1 MLIEE
6 PEIELKFRNVRLPSA
21 ALAIASVTFIAIVLA
36 AGCSSSPGTS
46 AGPQAAPSAPAPVRD
61 LEKTSIVVDDFPSVD
76 SAGLYIA
83 QLEGFFGDEGL
94 NVKIN
99 EVFTGSQQTVNSIEN
114 GSADI
119 SSADYVTYLDN
130 ELLQHAKLRIIAE
143 ASTLQPSQLEMLVAH
158 GSSIDKVRELAGKTI
173 AVAGHDDIAT
183 LLIDS
188 LLTENNVPL
197 RQVTIE
203 PGKQLPAIPALLD
216 KHVIDAGPVPEPFV
230 SEGEES
236 LGVQELADLDQGAT
250 LNFPIQGFAVT
261 QTWAERNPNTLR
273 AFVAALAEG
282 QQVADTNRHE
292 VELATEK
299 FLGVPPMTAAVMA
312 LPEFPLSVDS
322 TQLQRVVD
330 DMVQFG
336 FVPASDATFRVSS
349 MVG

>member
-1 MLIEE
+1 LTLIEE
-6 PEIELKFRNVRLPSA
+6 PEIELKFHIVRPSA
-21 ALAIASVTFIAIVLA
+21 VILGVALALA
-36 AGCSSSPGTS
+36 AAACSSSQDS
-46 AGPQAAPSAPAPVRD
+46 AATTVAAPALVKN
-61 LEKTSIVVDDFPSVD
+61 LEKTSITVDDFPSVD

-83 QLEGFFGDEGL
+83 QLDGFFHDEGL

-99 EVFTGSQQTVNSIEN
+99 EVFSGSQQTVNAIEN

-143 ASTLQPSQLEMLVAH
+143 ASTLQPSQLEMLVAR
-158 GSSIDKVRELAGKTI
+158 GSNINKVKELAGQKI

-197 RQVTIE
+197 HDVEIE
-203 PGKQLPAIPALLD
+203 PGFSLPAIPALLN

-230 SEGEES
+230 SEGQEN
-236 LGVQELADLDQGAT
+236 LGVQSLADLDQGAT

-261 QTWAERNPNTLR
+261 QSWAQQNPNTLR
-273 AFVAALAEG
+273 AFVAALTEG
-282 QQVADTNRHE
+282 QEVADTNRHE

-299 FLGVPPMTAAVMA
+299 FLGVPAMTAAVMA
-312 LPEFPLSVDS
+312 LPNFPLAVDPQ
-322 TQLQRVVD
+322 QLQRVVD
-330 DMVQFG
+330 GMVQFG
-336 FVPASDATFRVSS
+336 FVPAADSSFKISS
-349 MVG
+349 MTG

>member
-1 MLIEE
+1 M
-6 PEIELKFRNVRLPSA
+6 KFLSLPVRS
-21 ALAIASVTFIAIVLA
+21 ALAAVALALAA
-36 AGCSSSPGTS
+36 AGCSGSQGSS
-46 AGPQAAPSAPAPVRD
+46 AAAPTTPAPVKN
-61 LEKTSIVVDDFPSVD
+61 LEKTSITVDDFPSVD

-83 QLEGFFGDEGL
+83 QLEGFFADEGL

-99 EVFTGSQQTVNSIEN
+99 EVFSGSQQTVNAIEN

-158 GSSIDKVRELAGKTI
+158 GSAIDKVKELAGKTI

-197 RQVTIE
+197 HDVTIE
-203 PGKQLPAIPALLD
+203 PGKQLPAIPALLN

-250 LNFPIQGFAVT
+250 LDFPIQGFAVT
-261 QTWAERNPNTLR
+261 QAWAQRNPNTVR
-273 AFVAALAEG
+273 AFTAALSEG
-282 QQVADTNRHE
+282 QEVADTNRHE
-292 VELATEK
+292 VEVATGK

-336 FVPASDATFRVSS
+336 FVPASDASFRVSS

>member
-1 MLIEE
+1 LTLIEE
-6 PEIELKFRNVRLPSA
+6 PEIELIFRNARPLAAFFAV
-21 ALAIASVTFIAIVLA
+21 ALALA
-36 AGCSSSPGTS
+36 ATACSSSQDSSAATS
-46 AGPQAAPSAPAPVRD
+46 AAPVLVRN
-61 LEKTSIVVDDFPSVD
+61 LEKTTITVDDFPSVD

-83 QLEGFFGDEGL
+83 QLEGFFADEGL
-94 NVKIN
+94 TVKIN
-99 EVFTGSQQTVNSIEN
+99 EVFSGSQQTVTAIEK

-158 GSSIDKVRELAGKTI
+158 GSGINKVKELAGKRI

-188 LLTENNVPL
+188 LLTENDVPL
-197 RQVTIE
+197 HDVTIE
-203 PGKQLPAIPALLD
+203 PGFALPAIPALLD

-230 SEGEES
+230 SEGQEK
-236 LGVQELADLDQGAT
+236 LGVQSLADLDQGAT
-250 LNFPIQGFAVT
+250 LDFPIQGFAVT
-261 QTWAERNPNTLR
+261 QSWAQQNPNTLK

-282 QQVADTNRHE
+282 QEVADTNRHE

-299 FLGVPPMTAAVMA
+299 FLGVPAMTAAVMA
-312 LPEFPLSVDS
+312 LPEFPLSVDT

-336 FVPASDATFRVSS
+336 FVPASDASFRVSS
-349 MVG
+349 MAG

>member
-1 MLIEE
+1 M
-6 PEIELKFRNVRLPSA
+6 KFHIVRPSA
-21 ALAIASVTFIAIVLA
+21 AILGVALALA
-36 AGCSSSPGTS
+36 AAACSSSQDSAATS
-46 AGPQAAPSAPAPVRD
+46 VAAPALVRN
-61 LEKTSIVVDDFPSVD
+61 LEKTSITVDDFPSVD

-83 QLEGFFGDEGL
+83 QLDGFFRDEGL

-99 EVFTGSQQTVNSIEN
+99 EVFSGSQQTVSAIEN

-158 GSSIDKVRELAGKTI
+158 GSTINKVKELAGKKI

-197 RQVTIE
+197 RDVQIE
-203 PGKQLPAIPALLD
+203 PGFALPAIPALLN

-230 SEGEES
+230 SEGQEN
-236 LGVQELADLDQGAT
+236 LGVQSLADLDQGAT

-261 QTWAERNPNTLR
+261 QAWAQQNPNTLR
-273 AFVAALAEG
+273 AFVAALDRGTGGRRHQPPRGRAGDREVPQRPRDDRRGHGAAELPALG
-282 QQVADTNRHE
+282 RPAAAPARRRRHGP
-292 VELATEK
+292 VRLRA
-299 FLGVPPMTAAVMA
+299 
-312 LPEFPLSVDS
+312 
-322 TQLQRVVD
+322 RV
-330 DMVQFG
+330 G
-336 FVPASDATFRVSS
+336 LRRSKSAR
-349 MVG
+349 

>member
-1 MLIEE
+1 MI
-6 PEIELKFRNVRLPSA
+6 FRNARPLA
-21 ALAIASVTFIAIVLA
+21 ALFAVVIVTALA
-36 AGCSSSPGTS
+36 VAGCSGSPASPTS
-46 AGPQAAPSAPAPVRD
+46 VTAPAPVRN
-61 LEKTSIVVDDFPSVD
+61 LEKTSITVDDFPSVD

-83 QLEGFFGDEGL
+83 QLEGFFADEGL
-94 NVKIN
+94 NVTIKPI
-99 EVFTGSQQTVNSIEN
+99 FTGSQQTVNAIEN

-130 ELLQHAKLRIIAE
+130 ELLDHAKLQIIAE

-158 GSSIDKVRELAGKTI
+158 GSPIDKVKQLAGKTI

-197 RQVTIE
+197 PDVTIKA
-203 PGKQLPAIPALLD
+203 GLQLPAIPALLN

-250 LNFPIQGFAVT
+250 LDFPIQGFAVT
-261 QTWAERNPNTLR
+261 QSWAQRNPNTLR
-273 AFVAALAEG
+273 AFVAALTEG
-282 QQVADTNRHE
+282 QEVADTNRHE

-299 FLGVPPMTAAVMA
+299 FLKVPAMTAAVMA
-312 LPEFPLSVDS
+312 LPEFPLSVDA

-336 FVPASDATFRVSS
+336 FVPQKDASFRVSS

>member
-1 MLIEE
+1 VTVL
-6 PEIELKFRNVRLPSA
+6 NLPARSA
-21 ALAIASVTFIAIVLA
+21 LTAVALALTAAGAA
-36 AGCSSSPGTS
+36 AGCSSGPGPTA
-46 AGPQAAPSAPAPVRD
+46 AGPAAPAAVRN
-61 LEKTSIVVDDFPSVD
+61 LEKTNITVDDFPSVD

-83 QLEGFFGDEGL
+83 QLEGFFADEGL

-99 EVFTGSQQTVNSIEN
+99 EVFSGSQQTVNAIEN

-130 ELLQHAKLRIIAE
+130 ELQQHAKLRIVAE

-158 GSSIDKVRELAGKTI
+158 GSTIDKVKELAGKTI

-188 LLTENNVPL
+188 LLTENDVPL
-197 RQVTIE
+197 HDVTIE
-203 PGKQLPAIPALLD
+203 PGKQLPAIPALLN
-216 KHVIDAGPVPEPFV
+216 KHVIQAGPVPEPFV

-261 QTWAERNPNTLR
+261 QAWAEQNPNTLR
-273 AFVAALAEG
+273 AFTAALAEG
-282 QQVADTNRHE
+282 QEVADTNRHE
-292 VELATEK
+292 VEVATEK
-299 FLGVPPMTAAVMA
+299 FLSVPPMTAAVMA
-312 LPEFPLSVDS
+312 LPEFPLSVDA

-336 FVPASDATFRVSS
+336 FVPASDASFRVSS

>member
-1 MLIEE
+1 MTLFAVVIA
-6 PEIELKFRNVRLPSA
+6 VAS
-21 ALAIASVTFIAIVLA
+21 ALAA
-36 AGCSSSPGTS
+36 AGCSGS
-46 AGPQAAPSAPAPVRD
+46 AATPTAVSAPAPVRN
-61 LEKTSIVVDDFPSVD
+61 LEKTSITVDDFPSVD

-83 QLEGFFGDEGL
+83 QLEGFFTDEGL

-99 EVFTGSQQTVNSIEN
+99 EIFTGSQQTVNAIEN

-130 ELLQHAKLRIIAE
+130 ELLDHAKLQIIAE

-158 GSSIDKVRELAGKTI
+158 GSPINKVKDLKGMTI

-197 RQVTIE
+197 PDVTIK
-203 PGKQLPAIPALLD
+203 PGLQLPAIPALLT

-230 SEGEES
+230 SEGEEQF
-236 LGVQELADLDQGAT
+236 GVQELADLDQGAT
-250 LNFPIQGFAVT
+250 LDFPIQGFAVT
-261 QTWAERNPNTLR
+261 QSWAQQNPNTLR
-273 AFVAALAEG
+273 AFVAALSEG
-282 QQVADTNRHE
+282 QEVADTNRHE

-299 FLGVPPMTAAVMA
+299 FLKVPSMTAAVMA

-336 FVPASDATFRVSS
+336 FVPQKDASFRVSS

>member
-1 MLIEE
+1 VIA
-6 PEIELKFRNVRLPSA
+6 VAS
-21 ALAIASVTFIAIVLA
+21 ALAV
-36 AGCSSSPGTS
+36 AGCSGS
-46 AGPQAAPSAPAPVRD
+46 AATPTAVSAPAPVRN
-61 LEKTSIVVDDFPSVD
+61 LEKTSITVDDFPSVD

-83 QLEGFFGDEGL
+83 QLEGFFTDEGL

-99 EVFTGSQQTVNSIEN
+99 EIFTGSQQTVNAIEN

-130 ELLQHAKLRIIAE
+130 ELLDHAKLQIIAE

-158 GSSIDKVRELAGKTI
+158 GSPINKVKDLKGMTI

-197 RQVTIE
+197 PDVHIKA
-203 PGKQLPAIPALLD
+203 GLQLPAIPALLT

-230 SEGEES
+230 SEGEEQF
-236 LGVQELADLDQGAT
+236 GVQELADLDQGAT
-250 LNFPIQGFAVT
+250 LDFPIQGFAVT
-261 QTWAERNPNTLR
+261 QSWAQQNPNTLR
-273 AFVAALAEG
+273 AFVAALTEG
-282 QQVADTNRHE
+282 QEVADTNRHE
-292 VELATEK
+292 VEVATEK
-299 FLGVPPMTAAVMA
+299 FLQVPPMTAAVMA

-336 FVPASDATFRVSS
+336 FVPQKDASFRVSS

>member
-1 MLIEE
+1 M
-6 PEIELKFRNVRLPSA
+6 KFLSLPVRSA
-21 ALAIASVTFIAIVLA
+21 LVTVALALA
-36 AGCSSSPGTS
+36 TAGCSSSQGSS
-46 AGPQAAPSAPAPVRD
+46 AAAPTTPALVKN
-61 LEKTSIVVDDFPSVD
+61 LEKTSITVDDFPSVD

-83 QLEGFFGDEGL
+83 QLEGFFTDEGL

-99 EVFTGSQQTVNSIEN
+99 EVFSGSQQTVNAIEN

-130 ELLQHAKLRIIAE
+130 ELQQHAKLRIIAE

-158 GSSIDKVRELAGKTI
+158 GSAIDKVRELAGKSI

-197 RQVTIE
+197 HDVTIE
-203 PGKQLPAIPALLD
+203 PGKQLPAIPALLN

-261 QTWAERNPNTLR
+261 QAWAQRNPNTIR
-273 AFVAALAEG
+273 AFAAALSEG
-282 QQVADTNRHE
+282 QEVADTNRHE
-292 VELATEK
+292 VEVATEK

-336 FVPASDATFRVSS
+336 FVPASDASFRVSS

>member
-1 MLIEE
+1 M
-6 PEIELKFRNVRLPSA
+6 KFLNMPMRSALAVA
-21 ALAIASVTFIAIVLA
+21 ALGLAA
-36 AGCSSSPGTS
+36 AGCSSSPGSSGAS
-46 AGPQAAPSAPAPVRD
+46 AAPAPVQN
-61 LEKTSIVVDDFPSVD
+61 LEKTSITVDDFPSVD

-83 QLEGFFGDEGL
+83 QLEGFFKNEGL
-94 NVKIN
+94 TVKIN
-99 EVFTGSQQTVNSIEN
+99 EVFSGSQQTVNAIDN

-158 GSSIDKVRELAGKTI
+158 GSTINKVKELAGEKI

-197 RQVTIE
+197 HEVQVE
-203 PGKQLPAIPALLD
+203 PGFALPAIPALLN

-230 SEGEES
+230 SEGQEN
-236 LGVQELADLDQGAT
+236 LGVQSLADLDQGAT

-261 QTWAERNPNTLR
+261 QSWAEQNPNTLR
-273 AFVAALAEG
+273 AFVAALTEG
-282 QQVADTNRHE
+282 QEVADTNRHE

-299 FLGVPPMTAAVMA
+299 FLSVPAMTAAVMA
-312 LPEFPLSVDS
+312 LPNFPLSVDPQ
-322 TQLQRVVD
+322 QLQRVVD
-330 DMVQFG
+330 GMIQFG
-336 FVPASDATFRVSS
+336 FLPAADSSFKISS
-349 MVG
+349 MTG

>member
-1 MLIEE
+1 VTVL
-6 PEIELKFRNVRLPSA
+6 NLPARSA
-21 ALAIASVTFIAIVLA
+21 LTAVALALTAAGAA
-36 AGCSSSPGTS
+36 AGCSSGPGSTA
-46 AGPQAAPSAPAPVRD
+46 AGPVAPAAVRN
-61 LEKTSIVVDDFPSVD
+61 LEKTNITVDDFPSVD

-83 QLEGFFGDEGL
+83 QLEGFFADEGL

-99 EVFTGSQQTVNSIEN
+99 EVFSGSQPTVNAIEN

-130 ELLQHAKLRIIAE
+130 ELQQHAKLRIVAE

-158 GSSIDKVRELAGKTI
+158 GSTIDKVKELAGKTI

-188 LLTENNVPL
+188 LLTENDVPL
-197 RQVTIE
+197 HDVTIE

-216 KHVIDAGPVPEPFV
+216 KHVIEAGPVPEPFV

-261 QTWAERNPNTLR
+261 QAWAERNPNTLR
-273 AFVAALAEG
+273 AFTAALAEG
-282 QQVADTNRHE
+282 QEVADTNRHE
-292 VELATEK
+292 VEVATEK
-299 FLGVPPMTAAVMA
+299 FLSVPPMTAAVMA
-312 LPEFPLSVDS
+312 LPEFPLSVDA

-336 FVPASDATFRVSS
+336 FVSASDASFRVSS

>member
-1 MLIEE
+1 M
-6 PEIELKFRNVRLPSA
+6 KFLSLPVRSA
-21 ALAIASVTFIAIVLA
+21 LVALALALAA
-36 AGCSSSPGTS
+36 AGCSSSQGSS
-46 AGPQAAPSAPAPVRD
+46 AAAPTRPALVKN
-61 LEKTSIVVDDFPSVD
+61 LEKTSITVDDFPSVD

-83 QLEGFFGDEGL
+83 QLEGFFADEGL

-99 EVFTGSQQTVNSIEN
+99 EVFSGSQQTVNAIEN

-130 ELLQHAKLRIIAE
+130 ELQRHAKLRIIAE

-158 GSSIDKVRELAGKTI
+158 GSAIDKIKELAGKTI

-197 RQVTIE
+197 HDVTIE
-203 PGKQLPAIPALLD
+203 PGKQLPAIPTLLN

-261 QTWAERNPNTLR
+261 QAWAQQNPDTLR
-273 AFVAALAEG
+273 AFTAALAEG
-282 QQVADTNRHE
+282 QEVADTNRHE
-292 VELATEK
+292 VEVAAEK

-336 FVPASDATFRVSS
+336 FVPASDASFLVSS